1 VNAGVC
7 LLWVTCAVLVGDAFA
22 ADPDARNSE
31 GESLSQPSSGAPL
44 GAVAQSSAAAPS
56 VMGRKATTTD
66 PSAGSKPQM
75 DAKSGGA
82 ATSHADANANA
93 RTVADKSVKN
103 VLVDDT
109 VTDAQLKQI
118 LAKGYRPVQQAH
130 GNEVSYCRS
139 EQLSGERFKTKVCKT
154 ARRILED
161 EQRGKD
167 LINSV
172 ERIGL
177 QMGR

>member
-1 VNAGVC
+1 VNAGVG

-31 GESLSQPSSGAPL
+31 GESLSQPSSEAPL

-82 ATSHADANANA
+82 ATSHADANA

-118 LAKGYRPVQQAH
+118 LAKGYRPVQQAP

-177 QMGR
+177 QTGR

>member
-1 VNAGVC
+1 MNAVVR
-7 LLWVTCAVLVGDAFA
+7 LLWVIGAVLAADAFA
-22 ADPDARNSE
+22 AEPDARNSE
-31 GESLSQPSSGAPL
+31 GQSPSQPSSVAPP
-44 GAVAQSSAAAPS
+44 GAVAQPPGAAPS
-56 VMGRKATTTD
+56 VLGQKAITTD
-66 PSAGSKPQM
+66 PSAGGKSER
-75 DAKSGGA
+75 DAKPDGA
-82 ATSHADANANA
+82 ATSHANAQTAAN
-93 RTVADKSVKN
+93 KSVKN

-118 LAKGYRPVQQAH
+118 LAKGYRPVAQAP

-177 QMGR
+177 QTGR

>member
-1 VNAGVC
+1 VNAVGRF
-7 LLWVTCAVLVGDAFA
+7 LWVICAALVSNAFA
-22 ADPDARNSE
+22 ADPDARNPK
-31 GESLSQPSSGAPL
+31 GESPSQPSLVAPL
-44 GAVAQSSAAAPS
+44 EAVAQSSVAASS
-56 VMGRKATTTD
+56 VMRPKATTTD
-66 PSAGSKPQM
+66 PSAGGKSET
-75 DAKSGGA
+75 DAKSSGA
-82 ATSHADANANA
+82 ATSHANANA
-93 RTVADKSVKN
+93 QPVANKSVKN

-118 LAKGYRPVQQAH
+118 LAKGYRPVTQAS
-130 GNEVSYCRS
+130 GNEVSYCRR
-139 EQLSGERFKTKVCKT
+139 EQLSGERFETKVCKT

-172 ERIGL
+172 DRIGL

>member
-1 VNAGVC
+1 VRFAKSGGPNAS
-7 LLWVTCAVLVGDAFA
+7 APEFA
-22 ADPDARNSE
+22 ARS
-31 GESLSQPSSGAPL
+31 AP
-44 GAVAQSSAAAPS
+44 SAAAPS
-56 VMGRKATTTD
+56 VIGQKATTTD
-66 PSAGSKPQM
+66 PSAGGKSEM

-82 ATSHADANANA
+82 ATSHANANA
-93 RTVADKSVKN
+93 QTVANKSVKN

-118 LAKGYRPVQQAH
+118 LAKGYRPVTQAS

-139 EQLSGERFKTKVCKT
+139 EQLSGQRFKTKVCKT

-172 ERIGL
+172 ERISL

>member
-1 VNAGVC
+1 VNAAVR
-7 LLWVTCAVLVGDAFA
+7 LLSVICAVLVADAFA
-22 ADPDARNSE
+22 ADPDARKPE
-31 GESLSQPSSGAPL
+31 GQSPSQPSSVAPL
-44 GAVAQSSAAAPS
+44 GAVAQSPAAAPS
-56 VMGRKATTTD
+56 VMGPKATTTD
-66 PSAGSKPQM
+66 PSAGVKSEM

-82 ATSHADANANA
+82 ATSHANANA
-93 RTVADKSVKN
+93 QTIANKSVKN

-118 LAKGYRPVQQAH
+118 LAKGYRPVQQAP

-139 EQLSGERFKTKVCKT
+139 EQLAGERFKTKVCKT
-154 ARRILED
+154 AQRILED

-172 ERIGL
+172 DRIGL

>member
-1 VNAGVC
+1 VNAGVR
-7 LLWVTCAVLVGDAFA
+7 LLWVICAVLVADAFA
-22 ADPDARNSE
+22 ADPDAQKPE
-31 GESLSQPSSGAPL
+31 GESPSQRSSVAPL

-56 VMGRKATTTD
+56 VMGGKATTTD
-66 PSAGSKPQM
+66 PSAGSKSQM

-82 ATSHADANANA
+82 ATSHADANA

-118 LAKGYRPVQQAH
+118 LAKGYRPVQQAP

-177 QMGR
+177 QTGR

>member
-1 VNAGVC
+1 VNAVIRF
-7 LLWVTCAVLVGDAFA
+7 LWVICAVLVADAFA
-22 ADPDARNSE
+22 ADPDARSPE
-31 GESLSQPSSGAPL
+31 GESPSQPSLASPE
-44 GAVAQSSAAAPS
+44 AVAQSSAAAPS
-56 VMGRKATTTD
+56 VMGQKATTTD
-66 PSAGSKPQM
+66 PSAAGKSET

-82 ATSHADANANA
+82 ATSHANDNAQ
-93 RTVADKSVKN
+93 TVANKSVKN

-118 LAKGYRPVQQAH
+118 LAKGYRPVTQAS
-130 GNEVSYCRS
+130 GNEVSYCRN
-139 EQLSGERFKTKVCKT
+139 EQLAGERFQTKVCKT

-167 LINSV
+167 LVNSV

>member
-1 VNAGVC
+1 
-7 LLWVTCAVLVGDAFA
+7 
-22 ADPDARNSE
+22 
-31 GESLSQPSSGAPL
+31 
-44 GAVAQSSAAAPS
+44 
-56 VMGRKATTTD
+56 
-66 PSAGSKPQM
+66 M
-75 DAKSGGA
+75 DAKAGGV
-82 ATSHADANANA
+82 ATSHANADAQ
-93 RTVADKSVKN
+93 TVANKSVKN

-118 LAKGYRPVQQAH
+118 LAKGYRPVTQASGH
-130 GNEVSYCRS
+130 EVSYCRN
-139 EQLSGERFKTKVCKT
+139 EQLSGERFQTKVCKT

-167 LINSV
+167 FVNSV